1 MLQKMKSLDLWKLK
15 TLEFLY
21 NVYKKLHL
29 NSWSFLLSFL
39 SKPLDIFQEICYTMF
54 VSKRSPYKT
63 EVLKMKKNPETLKE
77 ISNRIDRI
85 KSELWSMASELEE
98 AGYVGKAKSLLTIGS
113 RLEDWQ
119 HRR

>member
-1 MLQKMKSLDLWKLK
+1 
-15 TLEFLY
+15 
-21 NVYKKLHL
+21 
-29 NSWSFLLSFL
+29 
-39 SKPLDIFQEICYTMF
+39 
-54 VSKRSPYKT
+54 
-63 EVLKMKKNPETLKE
+63 MKKNPETLKE